1 MAEITVLWKITIWL
15 FQGFG
20 ACNEIVLALQVYYC
34 KEDEVC
40 LYQSLL
46 FEVPFQ
52 EEVPES
58 KPAEIKFVYDVK
70 PKTPTSSLQLVA
82 P

>member
-1 MAEITVLWKITIWL
+1 M
-15 FQGFG
+15 F
-20 ACNEIVLALQVYYC
+20 NEVGLSLQVYYC

-46 FEVPFQ
+46 FEVPFH

-58 KPAEIKFVYDVK
+58 NPEEITLAYLVK
-70 PKTPTSSLQLVA
+70 PRTSTNSLQLPA
-82 P
+82 AR